1 MFPSVLFILLFFSN
15 SGLGVNPTFVSGQGL
30 QGQKELL
37 VELRNN
43 LTYDS
48 SFSTKLVQ
56 WNESIAD
63 CCLWA
68 GVKCD
73 TRGRVSSLDLS
84 DESISDGIN
93 DAGSS
98 LFRLVF
104 LENLS
109 LAQNS
114 FSSIDLPLGFGK
126 LTELRYLNLSNSGF
140 SGQIPLD
147 FSNLTRLVVLD
158 LTNTIY
164 SSLKLENP
172 NLERLIH
179 NFTRLRE
186 LYLDGVNI
194 SAKGP
199 EWCNAISSSLPNLRV
214 LSLSN
219 AYLTGPIDSSL
230 VKLRSLSVIRLDE
243 NTFSSPFPEFFAD
256 FPSLR
261 VLTISSCNL
270 LGEVPAKLF
279 QVKSLQTI
287 DLSGNRDLEGSLP
300 EFPLNGSL
308 QNLWLSYTKFS
319 GNVSESIG
327 SLRMLSNLD
336 LRGCGFS
343 GPIPSSIKN
352 LTQLVYLDLSINQFV
367 GSVPSFAFL
376 KNLSVINLRGN
387 LLTGRIPDSLWEG
400 LEKLSFLDLSENSLE
415 GELPASL
422 FVLPSINV
430 LHLNDNSFSGV
441 IRDLLNSSSPLEVLE
456 LNVNNF
462 EGPIPQFLFGLQNLS
477 SLSLSANKFNGSV
490 QLTDFRKL
498 TNLVSL
504 DLSYNHLSVHVSET
518 APLSSLFPRLGTL
531 MLASCKLQKF
541 PLLRNLSSLMML
553 DLSDNQLH
561 GEIPNWTWEVGDGV
575 LRFLN
580 LSHNQFT
587 HLQEPYEFR
596 YHHYLDLHSNMLRG
610 EIPIPPRT
618 AAFVDMSSNHFSSP
632 LPANIGYSLTS
643 AFYFSL
649 ANNSIVGTIPPSLCN
664 ATRLQILD
672 LSNNKLHDRIPSCLF
687 ENTLGEVPN
696 SLVRCTEMKVLNL
709 GNNDLTGNFPCWLKN
724 LTRLRVLVLS
734 NNKFH
739 GNISCLGDGITWPN
753 LQIIDIASN
762 QFNSVL
768 PENLFRDLKALTV
781 DEDGLYHLNFVYA
794 TAYRIYYQDSVTLI
808 LKNQG
813 VELEKILNI
822 FTSIDFSNNH
832 FSGTC
837 KIPLCSQLLTQC
849 SLRSHPGINWQSGG
863 PRIVRPLIQQS
874 GGEIPQ
880 QLASLTFL
888 SFLNLSYNNLV
899 GRIPQGSQ
907 MQTFPDSSF
916 LGNEGLCGFPLN
928 KTCTDH
934 SGSPAFQQPTSEEEE
949 ENQKAIEHGIYVSAA
964 LGFVVGVGVIFGP
977 LALSERWR
985 RCYNKNV
992 NKVVLLVLGRH
1003 DHQLE
1008 NEDW

>member
-1 MFPSVLFILLFFSN
+1 MQGLMQFQMFPSVLFILLFFSN
-15 SGLGVNPTFVSGQGL
+15 SDLGVNLTFVSGQCL

-37 VELRNN
+37 FELRNN

-56 WNESIAD
+56 WNKSTDD

-73 TRGRVSSLDLS
+73 ASGRVSGLDLS
-84 DESISDGIN
+84 GESISDGIN

-109 LAQNS
+109 YAQNS
-114 FSSIDLPLGFGK
+114 FSSIDLPFGFGK
-126 LTELRYLNLSNSGF
+126 LKELRYLNLSNSGF

-186 LYLDGVNI
+186 LYLHGVNI
-194 SAKGP
+194 SAKGS

-214 LSLSN
+214 LSLAN

-230 VKLRSLSVIRLDE
+230 VKLHSLSVIRLDE

-270 LGEVPAKLF
+270 FGVVPAKLF
-279 QVKSLQTI
+279 QVKSLETI

-308 QNLWLSYTKFS
+308 QNLWLSYTKLS

-336 LRGCGFS
+336 LRGCSFS

-376 KNLSVINLRGN
+376 KNLSVINLRSN
-387 LLTGRIPDSLWEG
+387 LLTGSIPDSLWEG
-400 LEKLSFLDLSENSLE
+400 LEKLSFLDLSENSLQ

-422 FVLPSINV
+422 FALPSINV
-430 LHLNDNSFSGV
+430 VTLNSNSFSAV
-441 IRDLLNSSSPLEVLE
+441 IRDTLNSSSSLEVLE
-456 LNVNNF
+456 LDDSNL
-462 EGPIPQFLFGLQNLS
+462 EGPVPRFLFELQNLS

-498 TNLVSL
+498 KNLVSL
-504 DLSYNHLSVHVSET
+504 DLSYNHLSIHVSET

-541 PLLRNLSSLMML
+541 PLLRNLSSLIML

-561 GEIPNWTWEVGDGV
+561 GEIPNWTWELGDGV
-575 LRFLN
+575 SRFLN
-580 LSHNQFT
+580 LSHNQFS

-596 YHHYLDLHSNMLRG
+596 NHHYLDLHSNMLRG
-610 EIPIPPRT
+610 EIPVPPRT
-618 AAFVDMSSNHFSSP
+618 AVFVD
-632 LPANIGYSLTS
+632 I
-643 AFYFSL
+643 
-649 ANNSIVGTIPPSLCN
+649 NNNIVGTIPPSLCN

-672 LSNNKLHDRIPSCLF
+672 LSNNRFQDRIPSCLF
-687 ENTLGEVPN
+687 ENTLGVLNLRRNNLSGDIPDTFPVSCGLETLDLSWNVLQGEVPN
-696 SLVRCTEMKVLNL
+696 SLVRCTEMEVLNL
-709 GNNDLTGNFPCWLKN
+709 GNNDLSGSFPCWLKN

-762 QFNSVL
+762 EFNSVL

-781 DEDGLYHLNFVYA
+781 AEDGVDHLNFVFA
-794 TAYRIYYQDSVTLI
+794 TAYHIYYQDSLTLT
-808 LKNQG
+808 LKGQG
-813 VELEKILNI
+813 VEMEKILNI
-822 FTSIDFSNNH
+822 FTSVDFSNNH
-832 FSGTC
+832 FSGV
-837 KIPLCSQLLTQC
+837 IPATIGELK
-849 SLRSHPGINWQSGG
+849 SLYVLNFSHNALSGHIPGSIGNLEDLES
-863 PRIVRPLIQQS
+863 LDLS
-874 GGEIPQ
+874 FNNLGGEIPAASKPYIPLILELVIQ
-880 QLASLTFL
+880 QLSWK
-888 SFLNLSYNNLV
+888 
-899 GRIPQGSQ
+899 
-907 MQTFPDSSF
+907 DS
-916 LGNEGLCGFPLN
+916 
-928 KTCTDH
+928 TR
-934 SGSPAFQQPTSEEEE
+934 QP
-949 ENQKAIEHGIYVSAA
+949 NADVS
-964 LGFVVGVGVIFGP
+964 
-977 LALSERWR
+977 R
-985 RCYNKNV
+985 
-992 NKVVLLVLGRH
+992 
-1003 DHQLE
+1003 
-1008 NEDW
+1008 